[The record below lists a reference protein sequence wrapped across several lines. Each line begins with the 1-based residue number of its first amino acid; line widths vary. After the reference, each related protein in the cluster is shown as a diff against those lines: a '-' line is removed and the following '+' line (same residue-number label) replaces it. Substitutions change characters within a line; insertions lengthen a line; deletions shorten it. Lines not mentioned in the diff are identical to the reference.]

1 LIHQAKELERFGK
14 NLKGARTAGILRSIL
29 TGLSSGITL
38 GVMFGV
44 YGLGFWFGIKLII
57 DDLSSDAC
65 SACALTDADCLAACA
80 PRHTPRHLLTV
91 FYNVL
96 NGYWYLGQSAP
107 FVEAFSTA
115 RSAARAIYDVIDRV
129 PTIDGG
135 SPLGRVLPGPLK
147 GPTIVFDSVGFA
159 YPARPGVPVLEGL
172 SLTVP
177 GSRTVALVGA
187 SGCGKSTC
195 IQLIQRFY
203 DPLQA
208 KQMEEETIN
217 ARSDRQSKVL
227 KATILGSL
235 CNV

>member
-1 LIHQAKELERFGK
+1 
-14 NLKGARTAGILRSIL
+14 
-29 TGLSSGITL
+29 
-38 GVMFGV
+38 
-44 YGLGFWFGIKLII
+44 
-57 DDLSSDAC
+57 
-65 SACALTDADCLAACA
+65 
-80 PRHTPRHLLTV
+80 LTV

-135 SPLGRVLPGPLK
+135 SPLGRVLPSPLK
-147 GPTIVFDSVGFA
+147 GHTIVFDNVGFA

-208 KQMEEETIN
+208 KQMEEETK
-217 ARSDRQSKVL
+217 ARCSGQRKVL
-227 KATILGSL
+227 KATNLGSL
-235 CNV
+235 FNVFMCQLINLRARRNCCARVRPRNMFTVCTSKPNQGSM